1 MIHFNRMEFE
11 MMQQE
16 IDKQE
21 LLTFRETSEWIK
33 VKIPTLRK
41 WAAQRQMPV
50 VRIGRGL
57 RVPASWVR
65 DQIRQGYQP
74 VIHRDSSHETK
85 GR

>member
-1 MIHFNRMEFE
+1 MEFE
-11 MMQQE
+11 MIQQNS
-16 IDKQE
+16 DKQE
-21 LLTFRETSEWIK
+21 LLTFRETSEWIR

-41 WAAQRQMPV
+41 WAAQRKMPV

-74 VIHRDSSHETK
+74 VIHRDRENETE

>member
-1 MIHFNRMEFE
+1 MI
-11 MMQQE
+11 QQNS
-16 IDKQE
+16 DKQE
-21 LLTFRETSEWIK
+21 LLTFRETSDWIK

-41 WAAQRQMPV
+41 WAAQRKMPT